1 MPSKRA
7 TTSKGTAVK
16 PGAPRGAEA
25 VDAFLRRARHPK
37 TAEVEAIREI
47 ILNAA
52 PGICEGVEWN
62 GPRFHRGEWFATIG
76 MRSKDTV
83 PLVLHMGATVK
94 DNGTGVV
101 TSDEV
106 PGVGGDPIQA
116 SRPRENREAMSRAP
130 VREREESVER
140 RASRLPAYR
149 KLVSPPGAG
158 ALVTFLLVATSLA
171 APVPAADEARHDAAW
186 FQSTEQALMDALAVG
201 GREIWDRVMDTSCVV
216 TSEEGEVLTKELFL
230 EGVRALPEG
239 LSGKIAVEDLTV
251 QDAGEVAIVRYL
263 ANESESVF
271 GQALS
276 VRYRVTNVYRRDGA
290 AWKMLSSHLSVVTQ
304 DPPAQI
310 VSKAGWPGLAGR
322 YRLLPDGWTMTVES
336 KDGDLYGGRDPGTM
350 RRFVPLA
357 PDAFVLS
364 GRLGTWLFV
373 VESGTATRIV
383 NVRKFAVLV
392 WTRVEEAP

>member
-1 MPSKRA
+1 M
-7 TTSKGTAVK
+7 
-16 PGAPRGAEA
+16 
-25 VDAFLRRARHPK
+25 
-37 TAEVEAIREI
+37 
-47 ILNAA
+47 
-52 PGICEGVEWN
+52 
-62 GPRFHRGEWFATIG
+62 
-76 MRSKDTV
+76 
-83 PLVLHMGATVK
+83 
-94 DNGTGVV
+94 
-101 TSDEV
+101 
-106 PGVGGDPIQA
+106 
-116 SRPRENREAMSRAP
+116 
-130 VREREESVER
+130 
-140 RASRLPAYR
+140 
-149 KLVSPPGAG
+149 
-158 ALVTFLLVATSLA
+158 TFLLVATSLA

-304 DPPAQI
+304 DPPAQV